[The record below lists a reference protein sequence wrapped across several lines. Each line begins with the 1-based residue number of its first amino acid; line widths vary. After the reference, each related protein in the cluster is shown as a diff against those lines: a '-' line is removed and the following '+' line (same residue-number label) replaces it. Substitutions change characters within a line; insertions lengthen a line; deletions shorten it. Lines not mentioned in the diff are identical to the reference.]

1 MNKNTLDDLI
11 RAEVAHAKAHE
22 DDPLPAGIRVTRPNR
37 GTVLSV
43 RLDSDDFDLLTRQA
57 AEDGLPV
64 STQAR
69 VLIVAG
75 LRQPDTK
82 TLVTQAL
89 RETLRPDLIA
99 A

>member
-1 MNKNTLDDLI
+1 MNETLDELI
-11 RAEVAHAKAHE
+11 RAEASHAKAHE
-22 DDPLPAGIRVTRPNR
+22 DDPLPAGVRVTRPNR

-43 RLDSDDFDLLTRQA
+43 RLDSDDFNLLSQQA
-57 AEDGLPV
+57 AHDGLPV

-69 VLIVAG
+69 ALIVAG

-82 TLVTQAL
+82 TLVAQAL
-89 RETLRPDLIA
+89 RETLRPELIA